1 MCDLMR
7 EREVPAHKS
16 LVSSTHEPARDTPR
30 DVSLCRLSALGIGI
44 ICDGIVLVD
53 SGEQDI
59 CKRTPGLIIPEVHEQ
74 AAITVKRDERTILV
88 DEDGERVQRQLEHCA
103 QGLEDIEEAGDDGL
117 LLLYEGRPIR
127 YI

>member
-1 MCDLMR
+1 M
-7 EREVPAHKS
+7 
-16 LVSSTHEPARDTPR
+16 
-30 DVSLCRLSALGIGI
+30 SALGIGI

-53 SGEQDI
+53 SGQQDI